1 MIWLSRLWPIIPLAI
16 VLGLFVFLTHRLETV
31 KDQRDGWEKSAKAY
45 QQSAQEWQASFRQ
58 SESLRK
64 NEQEGAVQAVNASE
78 LSCEARIQA
87 ARSSAVKIERIVTR
101 EPVCKP
107 GEALERKLVDPALLR
122 DAVGGVR

>member
-31 KDQRDGWEKSAKAY
+31 KEQRDGWEKSAKAY

-87 ARSSAVKIERIVTR
+87 ARSSAVKIEKIVTKG
-101 EPVCKP
+101 PVCETGSSP
-107 GEALERKLVDPALLR
+107 ARRLVDPDSLR
-122 DAVGGVR
+122 DALSAH